1 MSEDVF
7 IPVSNVSYKPDVLA
21 KYEKCLRYFKRAE
34 FKELLE
40 ASLEAL
46 KVGDYDLAETILDK
60 IPSREELYC
69 ALLEKLKTKSVYRSI
84 KKIQEGKEVDKNTCL
99 KGLLSL
105 ATHVVIEAKDKPE
118 YYMLLPDIYEKIGNL
133 IYRE

>member
-7 IPVSNVSYKPDVLA
+7 ISVGNVSYRPEVLA
-21 KYEKCLRYFKRAE
+21 KYEKCLRYFKRDK

-40 ASLEAL
+40 TSLEAL
-46 KVGDYDLAETILDK
+46 KVGDYNLAEITLDK
-60 IPSREELYC
+60 FPSSEDLYHI
-69 ALLEKLKTKSVYRSI
+69 LIEKLKTKSVYRSI
-84 KKIQEGKEVDKNTCL
+84 KKIQEGKEVDKNICL

-133 IYRE
+133 MYR